1 MAHIKLNRLYGQ
13 YGQALLQGG
22 IRTCITFAGCTPAS
36 HFVKDATG
44 ANQLRT
50 SPFAVTN
57 HV

>member
-1 MAHIKLNRLYGQ
+1 MAHIKLNHLYGQ

-44 ANQLRT
+44 ANQLLT
-50 SPFAVTN
+50 SRFL
-57 HV
+57 